1 MDNVTSGAVPAMCR
15 VICADAWLSPP
26 RLYQEI
32 ASNIEFFVRFFNV
45 KINIKHQ
52 RDFVAGLFF
61 LSLAIAG
68 GLLSTKYRMGSAAQM
83 GPGYFPLL
91 LSTGLGLLGSA
102 IVIKSFFPTRE
113 DGSIGKF
120 HLKPLLIVIAAL
132 ALFGLA
138 LEPLGLV
145 LSTVLLVAVSSL
157 GSPEKKH
164 PMEISIA
171 CVFLA
176 AFSWA
181 VFIKGLGLFIP
192 VWPAMLVI
200 GG

>member
-1 MDNVTSGAVPAMCR
+1 MAVATEALPRDR
-15 VICADAWLSPP
+15 VQHRIFCG
-26 RLYQEI
+26 I
-32 ASNIEFFVRFFNV
+32 FNV
-45 KINIKHQ
+45 QINIKHQ

-68 GLLSTKYRMGSAAQM
+68 GLLSTKYQMGSAAQM

-91 LSTGLGLLGSA
+91 LATGLGLLGAA

-120 HLKPLLIVIAAL
+120 HLKPLLIVIGAL
-132 ALFGLA
+132 ALFGLL
-138 LEPLGLV
+138 LEALGLV
-145 LSTVLLVAVSSL
+145 LCTVLLVVVSSL
-157 GSPEKKH
+157 GSPEKKLAK
-164 PMEISIA
+164 EIAIA
-171 CVFLA
+171 SVFLA

-181 VFIKGLGLFIP
+181 VFIKGLGLLIP